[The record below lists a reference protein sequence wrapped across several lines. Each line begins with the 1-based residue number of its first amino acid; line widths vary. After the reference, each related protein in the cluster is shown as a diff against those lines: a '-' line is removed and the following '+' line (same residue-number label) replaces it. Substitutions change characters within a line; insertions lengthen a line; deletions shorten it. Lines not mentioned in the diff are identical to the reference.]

1 MYSQDLNNGL
11 EQYLNGSNP
20 SDSWLVHYSNDNL
33 NSLLVLVRYSNVF
46 WMAIIQ
52 LLNVCLWGHYA
63 LVGISKLDHLA
74 CNYLC
79 SWADMIGLGAVYSQ
93 VIQNLGYFTYYLTPS
108 YNQFN
113 QEGRKYGL
121 VAFSS
126 TYRMLWIL
134 LFIWKLSLLFKWS
147 HLMLNVT

>member
-46 WMAIIQ
+46 WIAIIQ

-93 VIQNLGYFTYYLTPS
+93 VIQNLGYFT
-108 YNQFN
+108 
-113 QEGRKYGL
+113 
-121 VAFSS
+121 
-126 TYRMLWIL
+126 
-134 LFIWKLSLLFKWS
+134 
-147 HLMLNVT
+147 